1 MSTCDNLPPVKTSL
15 TGIKPTHLPHLGNY
29 LGAIRPALSLV
40 EHYRTLY
47 FIADT
52 VYGWELWRTDGT
64 AKGTEFADLVAGHL
78 DLKCDEA
85 QALLETLSVEERLHK
100 VLIHIQKQISV
111 LDVQEEIK
119 SQVQE
124 ELGDRHRE
132 MFLRQQLKAIQKELG
147 EDGGRE
153 DLEELGVR
161 CVAGDIAD
169 PEAVSAAAEGC
180 DAVVHTAGKAG
191 VWGDAADYWKVNVE
205 GTANVIQACR
215 EHGIEILVHTSSPS
229 IVHTGG
235 DIGGADESLPIADH
249 FTAPYPASKAEAEK
263 MVLAAGDSHLKCAA
277 LRPHLIW
284 GPGDPHIL
292 PRLAEKAR
300 GGSLALPGPDK
311 IIDTIFVENA
321 AQAHVLALKELA
333 GEARCAGKAYF
344 ISNGDPWPLKK
355 ITNGILG
362 AAGLPHKD
370 PDGHLL
376 FVSADSG
383 DFQSDP

>member
-1 MSTCDNLPPVKTSL
+1 MDVLVTGGGGFLGSAICRQLAAGGHAPVAFQRS
-15 TGIKPTHLPHLGNY
+15 
-29 LGAIRPALSLV
+29 PAP
-40 EHYRTLY
+40 
-47 FIADT
+47 
-52 VYGWELWRTDGT
+52 
-64 AKGTEFADLVAGHL
+64 
-78 DLKCDEA
+78 
-85 QALLETLSVEERLHK
+85 
-100 VLIHIQKQISV
+100 
-111 LDVQEEIK
+111 
-119 SQVQE
+119 
-124 ELGDRHRE
+124 
-132 MFLRQQLKAIQKELG
+132 
-147 EDGGRE
+147 

-169 PEAVSAAAEGC
+169 PAAVSQAAEGC
-180 DAVVHTAGKAG
+180 GAVVHTAGKAG

-263 MVLAAGDSHLKCAA
+263 MVIAAGDSHLKCAA

-344 ISNGDPWPLKK
+344 VTNNEPLPQGEIIARLLSAIGIEVK
-355 ITNGILG
+355 IRAVPVPLAKTAG
-362 AAGLPHKD
+362 AACEFAWRALRLRSEPPVTRFSVEQLATAHWFDTRAAERDFGYRPQITIAEGLERLRAAHA
-370 PDGHLL
+370 
-376 FVSADSG
+376 S
-383 DFQSDP
+383 

>member
-1 MSTCDNLPPVKTSL
+1 MNPSTSDKAASRPTVLVTGGGGFLGSAICRQLAAGGHAPVAFQRS
-15 TGIKPTHLPHLGNY
+15 
-29 LGAIRPALSLV
+29 PAP
-40 EHYRTLY
+40 
-47 FIADT
+47 
-52 VYGWELWRTDGT
+52 
-64 AKGTEFADLVAGHL
+64 
-78 DLKCDEA
+78 
-85 QALLETLSVEERLHK
+85 
-100 VLIHIQKQISV
+100 
-111 LDVQEEIK
+111 
-119 SQVQE
+119 
-124 ELGDRHRE
+124 
-132 MFLRQQLKAIQKELG
+132 
-147 EDGGRE
+147 

-169 PEAVSAAAEGC
+169 PAAVSQAAEGC
-180 DAVVHTAGKAG
+180 GAVVHTAGKAG

-300 GGSLALPGPDK
+300 GGSRYQ
-311 IIDTIFVENA
+311 
-321 AQAHVLALKELA
+321 QAGTGEECIAVLQA
-333 GEARCAGKAYF
+333 
-344 ISNGDPWPLKK
+344 
-355 ITNGILG
+355 
-362 AAGLPHKD
+362 
-370 PDGHLL
+370 
-376 FVSADSG
+376 
-383 DFQSDP
+383 

>member
-1 MSTCDNLPPVKTSL
+1 MGTYQPKAFCAKVSL
-15 TGIKPTHLPHLGNY
+15 TRK
-29 LGAIRPALSLV
+29 
-40 EHYRTLY
+40 
-47 FIADT
+47 
-52 VYGWELWRTDGT
+52 
-64 AKGTEFADLVAGHL
+64 LVA
-78 DLKCDEA
+78 CRPRR
-85 QALLETLSVEERLHK
+85 AL
-100 VLIHIQKQISV
+100 
-111 LDVQEEIK
+111 
-119 SQVQE
+119 
-124 ELGDRHRE
+124 
-132 MFLRQQLKAIQKELG
+132 A
-147 EDGGRE
+147 
-153 DLEELGVR
+153 
-161 CVAGDIAD
+161 VAL
-169 PEAVSAAAEGC
+169 VTSAAMQAVQVGC
-180 DAVVHTAGKAG
+180 RHVVVHTAGKAG

-263 MVLAAGDSHLKCAA
+263 MVLGAGDSHLKCAA

-344 ISNGDPWPLKK
+344 VTNNEPLPQGEIIARLLSAIGIEVK
-355 ITNGILG
+355 IRAVPVPLAKTAG
-362 AAGLPHKD
+362 AACEFAWRALRLRSEPPVTRFSVEQLATAHWFDTRAAERDFGYRPQITIAEGLERLRAAHA
-370 PDGHLL
+370 L
-376 FVSADSG
+376 
-383 DFQSDP
+383 